1 MSHFTT
7 LRAKR
12 ANLTVKRKIFLR
24 QQKYLYFYSKY
35 AISIYPTI
43 LAIFVSRRN
52 IILGKVKKGTFL
64 VIFKH
69 TVKSGDACLTSNGRN
84 NPRGIKE
91 YFALYFMTGGI
102 YVLKLVLGKTLVIYY
117 YLMKR

>member
-12 ANLTVKRKIFLR
+12 ANQTVKTKIFLR
-24 QQKYLYFYSKY
+24 QEKYWHFYSKY
-35 AISIYPTI
+35 AIFILSAI
-43 LAIFVSRRN
+43 LARKKSKSICRRN
-52 IILGKVKKGTFL
+52 IILGKVKNETLL

-91 YFALYFMTGGI
+91 YLRF
-102 YVLKLVLGKTLVIYY
+102 TL
-117 YLMKR
+117 

>member
-1 MSHFTT
+1 MQYLF
-7 LRAKR
+7 
-12 ANLTVKRKIFLR
+12 FLPFCPFWLE
-24 QQKYLYFYSKY
+24 KKSK
-35 AISIYPTI
+35 SIC
-43 LAIFVSRRN
+43 RRN
-52 IILGKVKKGTFL
+52 IILGFKKDIFL

-84 NPRGIKE
+84 NPRGITQ

>member
-1 MSHFTT
+1 MQYLF
-7 LRAKR
+7 
-12 ANLTVKRKIFLR
+12 FLPFCPFWLE
-24 QQKYLYFYSKY
+24 KKSK
-35 AISIYPTI
+35 SIC
-43 LAIFVSRRN
+43 RRN
-52 IILGKVKKGTFL
+52 IILGKVKNETLL

-84 NPRGIKE
+84 NPRGIKQ

-102 YVLKLVLGKTLVIYY
+102 YVLKLVLAKTLVIYY